1 MICSGISP
9 SIYSTRRRSGALK
22 PLIADVDLIVIDNIS
37 TLVRTGCENE
47 SDSWRPVQEWGL
59 QQRRAGRA
67 VLFVHHTNKSGAQRG
82 TSSRE
87 HVMLHFADRG
97 IACLPV
103 HDSFIIQE
111 RYTDELVEIMYC
123 AYEQAVGS
131 ELKGDMSRKLIR
143 IREAG
148 SLINLDGL

>member
-1 MICSGISP
+1 
-9 SIYSTRRRSGALK
+9 
-22 PLIADVDLIVIDNIS
+22 
-37 TLVRTGCENE
+37 
-47 SDSWRPVQEWGL
+47 
-59 QQRRAGRA
+59 
-67 VLFVHHTNKSGAQRG
+67 
-82 TSSRE
+82 
-87 HVMLHFADRG
+87 MLHFADRG

-111 RYTDELVEIMYC
+111 RHTDELVEIMYC